1 MSSINALFSSG
12 GVARCLAA
20 IRDSPKTL
28 YAFLIVSAVPL
39 VRNAMPFVDRRN
51 VFAWDMLLLSG
62 FATLAVGLVLAR
74 SGPRRLERMLERL
87 VRRGVLITVEPLS
100 DIKTDLE
107 QKTRVWRTAG
117 AVIVATCV
125 LISFLTLITM
135 NWRTP
140 RAGSLL
146 RLGLFETAWAY
157 VVGGYLGS
165 MAANGKV
172 GWYLKRK
179 SASVWVSPGHI
190 DGAAGL
196 KPFGDFCLYQ
206 AMVVAIPGVFL
217 AVWTFLIP
225 AWPELTMRQRYIQWM
240 HPYMALLA
248 ATLVIEVMAFLIPM
262 WWFHREMRDQKDQ
275 LLVQADELSSAIAR
289 IRTQLAGLRTSAE
302 RKELDEQLSFITKQY
317 WDIEHMPTWPV
328 DVSTIRKFTFRN
340 AALIMPLI
348 AEVSGLHENW
358 VKLLQESLG
367 KITVATLSHIL
378 T

>member
-1 MSSINALFSSG
+1 M
-12 GVARCLAA
+12 
-20 IRDSPKTL
+20 
-28 YAFLIVSAVPL
+28 
-39 VRNAMPFVDRRN
+39 
-51 VFAWDMLLLSG
+51 
-62 FATLAVGLVLAR
+62 
-74 SGPRRLERMLERL
+74 
-87 VRRGVLITVEPLS
+87 
-100 DIKTDLE
+100 
-107 QKTRVWRTAG
+107 
-117 AVIVATCV
+117 IVATCV

-225 AWPELTMRQRYIQWM
+225 AWPEITMRQS
-240 HPYMALLA
+240 
-248 ATLVIEVMAFLIPM
+248 
-262 WWFHREMRDQKDQ
+262 
-275 LLVQADELSSAIAR
+275 QADELSSVDRGSVAR
-289 IRTQLAGLRTSAE
+289 MQDRNAE
-302 RKELDEQLSFITKQY
+302 RSSCSSRLFELARGHTVQLPQ
-317 WDIEHMPTWPV
+317 
-328 DVSTIRKFTFRN
+328 
-340 AALIMPLI
+340 
-348 AEVSGLHENW
+348 SGLPGARVRSADGRQILPNRL
-358 VKLLQESLG
+358 VLLGHKQN
-367 KITVATLSHIL
+367 IL
-378 T
+378 M

>member
-1 MSSINALFSSG
+1 MNGRLNRVTLAEWRSRVRLSSINALFSYG

-28 YAFLIVSAVPL
+28 YAFLIVSAVLL
-39 VRNAMPFVDRRN
+39 VPYAMPFVDRRN

-74 SGPRRLERMLERL
+74 SGPRRLERMLDRL

-117 AVIVATCV
+117 AVIVAACV

-172 GWYLKRK
+172 GWYLKRR
-179 SASVWVSPGHI
+179 SASVCVSPGHI

-225 AWPELTMRQRYIQWM
+225 AWPELTMRGRYIQWM

-248 ATLVIEVMAFLIPM
+248 AT
-262 WWFHREMRDQKDQ
+262 
-275 LLVQADELSSAIAR
+275 S
-289 IRTQLAGLRTSAE
+289 
-302 RKELDEQLSFITKQY
+302 LDERMGPGSVWNRL
-317 WDIEHMPTWPV
+317 D
-328 DVSTIRKFTFRN
+328 FRN
-340 AALIMPLI
+340 AQNSEVCLPLMKPRQRIVIGAEILRQTGTSNRLLEHI
-348 AEVSGLHENW
+348 AQRQAIHDSPVRSR
-358 VKLLQESLG
+358 
-367 KITVATLSHIL
+367 TR
-378 T
+378 